1 MNITRLRK
9 WIRTYPNAGILAA
22 CLWLLYRVCFA
33 TKWRRWTLA
42 GLCCLAAGLFSALLL
57 PVHHARSLPTTP
69 YETLRQP
76 LRVTFLDVG
85 KGDAI
90 VLETPSGKTLIVD
103 AGGTLSGGNDRGRT
117 VVLPY
122 LRSRKCKRIDLLLL
136 THPHPDHVG
145 GAATLLQNLPVAQ
158 LVDNGLDSD
167 AKTYKR
173 YREEAKKRNVPCAV
187 GSLGWKLDCGDG
199 VKLLALAPPEKQ
211 SSPQPPAPSPKKA
224 WEKGSRLSLDG
235 SAVNVNNTSLV
246 LRVEYGKTSFLL
258 TGDAETDS
266 ENEMLRSR
274 QNVRCDVLKVGHHG
288 GRQSTSARFLQAVK
302 PRYAVISVDAN
313 NRNGH
318 PHPQVLERLKAA
330 GVEILRTDER
340 GHITATSDGKTLRF
354 ETQR

>member
-1 MNITRLRK
+1 M
-9 WIRTYPNAGILAA
+9 WAQAF
-22 CLWLLYRVCFA
+22 CLMVGVLFA
-33 TKWRRWTLA
+33 FGAIHHQGRSGPVA
-42 GLCCLAAGLFSALLL
+42 SAI
-57 PVHHARSLPTTP
+57 PRNVAQRS
-69 YETLRQP
+69 P

-85 KGDAI
+85 KGNAI

-103 AGGTLSGGNDRGRT
+103 TGGTLSNGNDRGRT

-158 LVDNGLDSD
+158 LVDNGLDST

-173 YREEAKKRNVPCAV
+173 YRAEAEKRNVPCAV
-187 GSLGWKLDCGDG
+187 GSLGWKLHCGDG
-199 VKLLALAPPEKQ
+199 VTLLALAPTPKQ
-211 SSPQPPAPSPKKA
+211 TYA
-224 WEKGSRLSLDG
+224 WSFRQGELEQNIEMESFYSDLPL
-235 SAVNVNNTSLV
+235 ANVNNTSLV

-330 GVEILRTDER
+330 GAEILRTDER
-340 GHITATSDGKTLRF
+340 GHITAISDGKTLRI